1 MVTAAAESTGGFKHE
16 RTLKPPPPP
25 AAPSP
30 PALIM
35 ASAVCR
41 PKTPPSLSFDFGDP
55 FSVHVKF
62 ASEQT
67 MAQIK
72 SVKMHAKKNVNRL
85 VEASSR
91 AGSRL

>member
-67 MAQIK
+67 MAQIQIG
-72 SVKMHAKKNVNRL
+72 KNARQEKVR
-85 VEASSR
+85 EI
-91 AGSRL
+91 